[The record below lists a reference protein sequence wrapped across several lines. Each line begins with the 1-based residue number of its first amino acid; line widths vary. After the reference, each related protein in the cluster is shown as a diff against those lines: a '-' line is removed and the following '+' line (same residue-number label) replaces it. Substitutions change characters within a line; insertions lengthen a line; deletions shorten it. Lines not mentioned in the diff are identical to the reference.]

1 MVLRDALKKGIEI
14 LKLANIDAPAVEAGV
29 ILCHILECDRVYIY
43 AHGNRILNDEEQ
55 REFFSLIKM
64 RAKGVPAQYITGH
77 QEFMSLDFIV
87 RPGVLIPRQD
97 TEVLVEFVIKFTKS
111 FASHNEPIKI
121 LDIGTGSGCIAI
133 SLAHYIN
140 NSFVTGLDIS
150 EEALEIAELNALRL
164 GVADRVAFE
173 KCDVLSELKG
183 QRFKHQYDIIVS
195 NPPYIPE
202 GDIAGL
208 QREVKDY
215 EPVIALNGGKDGLD
229 FYRSIVSSALNCLK
243 AHGLLAFEVGIGQAQ
258 TVKQLMGDDFY
269 NIRIIKDLSKIE
281 RVVAGLLITQ
291 DDTYH
296 K

>member
-14 LKLANIDAPAVEAGV
+14 LKYANIDAPAVEAGV
-29 ILCHILECDRVYIY
+29 MLCSVLECDRVYIY
-43 AHGNRILNDEEQ
+43 AHENRVLSDEE
-55 REFFSLIKM
+55 RTKFFSMIKM
-64 RAKGVPAQYITGH
+64 RTKGMPVQYITGH

-87 RPGVLIPRQD
+87 KPGVLIPRQD
-97 TEVLVEFVIKFTKS
+97 TEVVVEFVMGYTKS
-111 FASHNEPIKI
+111 LSSHVGPLKI

-150 EEALEIAELNALRL
+150 EEALEIAGLNALRL

-173 KCDVLSELKG
+173 KCDVLSKLKG
-183 QRFKHQYDIIVS
+183 QRFRQQYDIIVS

-215 EPVIALNGGKDGLD
+215 EPAIALDGGKDGLD

-243 AHGLLAFEVGIGQAQ
+243 PHGLLAFEVGMGQAK
-258 TVKQLMGDDFY
+258 TVKRLMEANFY
-269 NIRIIKDLSKIE
+269 DIKTIKDISKIE
-281 RVVAGLLITQ
+281 RVVAGLLKIQ
-291 DDTYH
+291 HNTYH